1 MLLIDS
7 EFWVWSKENFFSRP
21 TRAAGKYALYATSIH
36 GQMFGVIADAVEP
49 YDDWHLVNFEQ
60 VMCAA
65 RDTHYPY
72 PTRLRAVS
80 RDDLPKELNM
90 AAARVEA
97 LLADLPT
104 TKRTT
109 KPTRWSRK
117 KS

>member
-7 EFWVWSKENFFSRP
+7 EFWVWSRENFFSHP
-21 TRAAGKYALYATSIH
+21 TKAAGKYALYATSTH

-49 YDDWHLVNFEQ
+49 YDDWHLVDFEQ
-60 VMCAA
+60 LVQVA
-65 RDTHYPY
+65 RDTHYPF

-80 RDDLPKELNM
+80 RADLPKELNM
-90 AAARVEA
+90 SAARVEA

-109 KPTRWSRK
+109 KPASWRRK
-117 KS
+117 S